1 MFECDATAVVLS
13 CQILVEEVY
22 PFAALLVLAAPG
34 EIIIVL
40 VDADHLIRVHQDEEA
55 ARVKEGI
62 VWIVELYSFEDKA
75 NSVRADCMRGD
86 VQLYDF

>member
-13 CQILVEEVY
+13 RQVLVEEVY
-22 PFAALLVLAAPG
+22 PYTALLVLATPG
-34 EIIIVL
+34 EIVIVL

-62 VWIVELYSFEDKA
+62 V
-75 NSVRADCMRGD
+75 
-86 VQLYDF
+86 